1 MRPQKT
7 MTQALWRRDCVGC
20 DAFSEAAF
28 EKIARLHRKPVQP
41 GLPSLT
47 LFTPDL
53 NRAVLDYVQVL
64 GFGLHQWIPGTAALL
79 SLEGLRLMLWGCGAP
94 PARFEHGARVLDAP
108 VFRPATYVVRL
119 GDVHRVHEAMHQ
131 AITHQGHTTLTG
143 RQSLHADWLLE
154 PAPLLQPW
162 GAWEAHWRDGDG
174 NLVCMT
180 QWVSA

>member
-1 MRPQKT
+1 MKPENT
-7 MTQALWRRDCVGC
+7 LPAVLSRRASASGAPSVPG
-20 DAFSEAAF
+20 AF
-28 EKIARLHRKPVQP
+28 ETVACLRRKP
-41 GLPSLT
+41 GLSGPPFLT

-64 GFGLHQWIPGTAALL
+64 GFELHQWVPGTAASL

-94 PARFEHGARVLDAP
+94 PARFERGVRTQDVP
-108 VFRPATYVVRL
+108 VFRPATYTVRL

-131 AITHQGHTTLTG
+131 AIARQSRTALTG
-143 RQSLHADWLLE
+143 RQPLHADWLLE

-162 GAWEAHWRDGDG
+162 GAWEAHWLDGDG

-180 QWVSA
+180 QWVQA